1 MKKRV
6 VVAMSGG
13 VDSSVTAA
21 MLKERGYEVIG
32 VTMQIWPDSLPAS
45 QSEGGC
51 CSLSAVEDARR
62 VASRLDIPYYV
73 LNFADVFENQVIRYF
88 CDEYKKART
97 PNPCIK
103 CNQLIKFDLLLRK
116 ALQLEADY
124 LATGH
129 YARVV
134 EFNGRY
140 TLAKAKD
147 QQKDQTYN
155 LFTLTQEQLEHILFP
170 LGDYTKPEVREIAA
184 EIGLAVAKKPD
195 SQEICFIPDN
205 NYQQFLRE
213 YDGGHDRPGLI
224 VDTKGRVL
232 GRHQGLSY
240 YTIGQRKGLGV
251 SVGHPV
257 YVVDLDAE
265 KNLVVLGEKEEN
277 LASSLLADELNWM
290 AVPDLQKPL
299 RVKAKIRYRS
309 PAAEAVLKPAAHGL
323 VQVDFSEPQRA
334 ITPGQAV
341 VFYQDDLLVG
351 GGFIKKVLSGKK

>member
-1 MKKRV
+1 M
-6 VVAMSGG
+6 
-13 VDSSVTAA
+13 
-21 MLKERGYEVIG
+21 
-32 VTMQIWPDSLPAS
+32 
-45 QSEGGC
+45 
-51 CSLSAVEDARR
+51 
-62 VASRLDIPYYV
+62 
-73 LNFADVFENQVIRYF
+73 LNFADAFENQVIRYF
-88 CDEYKKART
+88 CAEYKKGRT

-134 EFNGRY
+134 ECNGRY

-155 LFTLTQEQLEHILFP
+155 LFTLTQEQLEHVLLP
-170 LGDYTKPEVREIAA
+170 LGDYTKPEVRQMAA
-184 EIGLAVAKKPD
+184 EMGLAVAKKPD

-257 YVVDLDAE
+257 YVVDLNAAE
-265 KNLVVLGEKEEN
+265 NLVILGEKEEN
-277 LASSLLADELNWM
+277 LACSLLADELNWM
-290 AVPDLQKPL
+290 SVPDLQKPL
-299 RVKAKIRYRS
+299 SVKAKIRYRT
-309 PAAEAVLKPAAHGL
+309 PAAEAVLKPAADGL
-323 VQVDFSEPQRA
+323 VRVDFSELQRA